1 MSFIV
6 KGLKLFVY
14 SVDTF
19 DKEGEKVAYSQSTIF
34 VEKAGGCGGKRASD
48 MAVQPTAPSQGT
60 KPDTSITESTHVDQV

>member
-48 MAVQPTAPSQGT
+48 MAVQPTAPS
-60 KPDTSITESTHVDQV
+60 